1 MAGAEGERVRGR
13 PTFRGVSHFVQLAQR
28 YGKGAVAV
36 RPFHAVFRERFPP
49 SKYDREIIIIII
61 ISKGKPPLYS
71 TVDTPRGDS
80 VCSRT
85 IIATPYRGNVL
96 AVPRAPLLTHGCLH
110 ECLHARAACIAVGGR
125 AWVQRLTSIRRA
137 ARGNDN
143 SYQLTPPFRQPV
155 LRNARAKASD
165 YGITIRRVS
174 RSPINRLPRAQPTA
188 APRSARNV
196 PLES

>member
-1 MAGAEGERVRGR
+1 MRGR

-61 ISKGKPPLYS
+61 ISKRKPPLYS

-80 VCSRT
+80 ICCRT
-85 IIATPYRGNVL
+85 ISRRIIVNGNVL

-110 ECLHARAACIAVGGR
+110 ECLHARAACNAVGGR

-143 SYQLTPPFRQPV
+143 SYQLTPPFRRPV

-188 APRSARNV
+188 APRSACNV